1 MNKNG
6 KASVLEVTAIGNFYQ
21 KKKADE
27 RCQVFWNDFLREA
40 IKIPSM

>member
-21 KKKADE
+21 KKKRLMKDVRFSE
-27 RCQVFWNDFLREA
+27 MIF
-40 IKIPSM
+40 